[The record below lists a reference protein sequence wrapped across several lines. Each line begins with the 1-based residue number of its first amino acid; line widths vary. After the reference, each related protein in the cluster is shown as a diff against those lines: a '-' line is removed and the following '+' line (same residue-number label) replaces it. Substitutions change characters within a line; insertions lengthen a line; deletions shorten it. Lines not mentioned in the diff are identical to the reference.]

1 MSYRALQVAC
11 PEATSNK
18 RWHTWLVVCHII
30 AQAMCNSLSQTTLQ
44 ATNRL
49 DNVKAAFQL
58 FLRGSYI
65 ACVKL

>member
-1 MSYRALQVAC
+1 MSYRALQIAC

-18 RWHTWLVVCHII
+18 RWYTWLVVCYII

-44 ATNRL
+44 AINRL

-58 FLRGSYI
+58 LLR
-65 ACVKL
+65 AT